1 MKKLIG
7 ALVLV
12 SSLFLLGA
20 CGNSPEKFNEQ
31 HKEVMG
37 EINYSLSILET
48 VDGNFDYDAYGS
60 NVNDIKNSL
69 DKSRNII
76 ENMKPA
82 NKEQE
87 KQLGNLIKAQESAEQ
102 SHKAFTDLSEE
113 GTIANVIDTLYY
125 VDEADA
131 YLYQQ

>member
-7 ALVLV
+7 VLVLV

-31 HKEVMG
+31 HSEVMG

-69 DKSRNII
+69 EKSRNTI

-87 KQLGNLIKAQESAEQ
+87 VLLGNLIKAQESAEL
-102 SHKAFTDLSEE
+102 SHKAFIDLSEE
-113 GTIANVIDTLYY
+113 GTMANVIDTLYY

-131 YLYQQ
+131 YLYQ